1 METQS
6 GRRKRQATE
15 DLHLEPSWDKKVV
28 QAAAKTI
35 AEACIAMRDRLPY
48 GHLTKLL
55 KSNPQYEQMGI
66 QHHTVNNWVRAI
78 DRVAN
83 DEETEELPV
92 TPEDENSPQCNG
104 SATTT
109 TDPGPEHNKGGRPKG
124 STKRAKKEAESN
136 LQKAIMA
143 ASVNLYRAKEQGEIP
158 NGALTK
164 IIKDAKDKHSVPED
178 VVISEHTIQSRAARG
193 NLDGSTPSTMA
204 PAESRLVVFSVA
216 AIRAGVEV
224 RRASFLKFANS
235 IIRNTEVERQVIAYK
250 QKHCGFQ
257 DIGSCCRVM
266 NRVDR
271 ASKSS
276 FNCVIRKSIM

>member
-35 AEACIAMRDRLPY
+35 AEACIATRNANGGRLPY

-66 QHHTVNNWVRAI
+66 QHHTVNNWVRAV

-83 DEETEELPV
+83 DDETEELPV

-109 TDPGPEHNKGGRPKG
+109 TDPGPEHNKGGRSKG

-143 ASVNLYRAKEQGEIP
+143 ASVNLYRSKE
-158 NGALTK
+158 
-164 IIKDAKDKHSVPED
+164 
-178 VVISEHTIQSRAARG
+178 
-193 NLDGSTPSTMA
+193 
-204 PAESRLVVFSVA
+204 
-216 AIRAGVEV
+216 
-224 RRASFLKFANS
+224 
-235 IIRNTEVERQVIAYK
+235 
-250 QKHCGFQ
+250 
-257 DIGSCCRVM
+257 
-266 NRVDR
+266 
-271 ASKSS
+271 
-276 FNCVIRKSIM
+276 